1 MLLSGHIYNNV
12 DKVSEV
18 WVQTARVWTGKALSE
33 KKKKKGKRLVIVS
46 NLILKKKRVGVFS
59 LKLD

>member
-33 KKKKKGKRLVIVS
+33 KKKKKKGKRLVIVS
-46 NLILKKKRVGVFS
+46 NLILKKKGWGSFR
-59 LKLD
+59 